1 MGRAERRRLERTE
14 RIENR
19 KSKLLVTR
27 KDLKDMRMS
36 VSRDNVKVLMACF
49 ALAEHRLYGYGRKR
63 CVRTL
68 NYVDKMM
75 GDILDGTSSFDDYI
89 NELRDDVGVIIKY

>member
-1 MGRAERRRLERTE
+1 MGRAERRKIERTE

-19 KSKLLVTR
+19 KNKLLVTR

-36 VSRDNVKVLMACF
+36 VSQDNVKVLMACF

-63 CVRTL
+63 CVKTL

-75 GDILDGTSSFDDYI
+75 GDILDGTSSFDDYV
-89 NELRDDVGVIIKY
+89 NELRDDVGVVIKY

>member
-1 MGRAERRRLERTE
+1 MGRAERRKIERTE

-19 KSKLLVTR
+19 KNKLLVTR

-36 VSRDNVKVLMACF
+36 VSRDNAKVLMACF

-63 CVRTL
+63 CIRTL
-68 NYVDKMM
+68 NYVDEMM
-75 GDILDGTSSFDDYI
+75 GDILDGTSSFDDYV
-89 NELRDDVGVIIKY
+89 NELRDDVGVVIKY